1 VKITALET
9 LRLGAHPN
17 LLWVRLHTDED
28 LTGLGE
34 TWFGAA
40 SVEADLHERIAPL
53 LLGEDASRIEHLNR
67 RMRPYVGFAGTGAEI
82 RALSAVD
89 VALWDLA
96 GKAKGKALCDLLGG
110 RKRGAIA
117 VYNTCAGPSYVSKT
131 SAVRPENFGLGG
143 STRRFED
150 LEAFLHR
157 ADELAASLLEMG
169 ISSMKIWPF
178 DLAAGA
184 ADGSDISA
192 EDLKKALVPFEKV
205 RSAHGDRMRLKA
217 ELHGLWSLA
226 AAKKICGAL
235 EPIGMDWVED
245 PIWMDRVWEL
255 PALAAATRAPLAGG
269 ETLGG
274 VNQVEALLDTGAVAT
289 PIVDVTWGGG
299 VTFGRRC
306 AALAEAR
313 GLPIAFHDCS
323 GPITLAASTHLAL
336 AMPNVRE
343 QEIARGMYYG
353 WYAELVDRPPPIANG
368 EITAPPGPGLGV
380 ALQPGL
386 EKRKDAVLRFARA
399 QPLESGALK
408 STENSAKWR

>member
-1 VKITALET
+1 MKITALET
-9 LRLGAHPN
+9 LRLGEHPN
-17 LLWVRLHTDED
+17 LLWVRVRTDQG
-28 LTGLGE
+28 LAGLGE

-40 SVEADLHERIAPL
+40 AAEADVHERIAGL
-53 LLGEDASRIEHLNR
+53 ILGEDATDIERLNR

-89 VALWDLA
+89 VALWDIA
-96 GKAKGKALCDLLGG
+96 GKAKSVPICDLIG
-110 RKRGAIA
+110 RKRSDIA

-131 SAVRPENFGLGG
+131 SAVRPENFGLAAA
-143 STRRFED
+143 SKRSYED
-150 LEAFLHR
+150 LDAFLHR

-169 ISSMKIWPF
+169 ISAMKIWPI

-184 ADGSDISA
+184 AEGLDISA
-192 EDLKKALVPFEKV
+192 ADLKKGLEPFEKV
-205 RSAHGDRMRLKA
+205 REKHGDRMRLKA
-217 ELHGLWSLA
+217 ELHGIWSLA
-226 AAKKICGAL
+226 AAKKICAAL
-235 EPIGMDWVED
+235 EPIGMDWIED
-245 PIWMDRVWEL
+245 PLWMDRLWEL

-274 VNQVEALLDTGAVAT
+274 TAQVEALMDTRAIAT

-299 VTFGRRC
+299 LTFGRDC
-306 AALAEAR
+306 AALAASR

-336 AMPNVRE
+336 ATPNVRE

-353 WYAELVDRPPPIANG
+353 WYAELVDRPAPITNG
-368 EITAPPGPGLGV
+368 KITVPAGPGLGL

-386 EKRKDAVLRFARA
+386 EKRKDAISRVTRA
-399 QPLESGALK
+399 
-408 STENSAKWR
+408 

>member
-1 VKITALET
+1 MKITALET

-17 LLWVRLHTDED
+17 LLWVRVHTDAG
-28 LTGLGE
+28 LVGLGE

-53 LLGEDASRIEHLNR
+53 LLGEDATRIEFLNR

-89 VALWDLA
+89 VALWDIA
-96 GKAKGKALCDLLGG
+96 GKAQRQPLCDLFGG
-110 RKRGAIA
+110 RKRDAIA
-117 VYNTCAGPSYVSKT
+117 VYNTCAGPNYVSKT

-143 STRRFED
+143 RAQHFED
-150 LEAFLHR
+150 LDAFLHR

-169 ISSMKIWPF
+169 IRSMKIWPF

-184 ADGSDISA
+184 ADGADISA
-192 EDLKKALVPFEKV
+192 GDLKRALAPFEKV
-205 RSAHGDRMRLKA
+205 RAAHGDRMRLKA

-226 AAKKICGAL
+226 AAKKICVAL
-235 EPIGMDWVED
+235 EPIGMDWIED

-274 VNQVEALLDTGAVAT
+274 ASQVQALMDTGAIAT

-299 VTFGRRC
+299 IAFGRRC
-306 AALAEAR
+306 AALAEER

-343 QEIARGMYYG
+343 QEIARGMYFG
-353 WYAELVDRPPPIANG
+353 WYADLVDRPPPVANG
-368 EITAPPGPGLGV
+368 EITVPPGPGLGV
-380 ALQPGL
+380 ALLPGL
-386 EKRKDAVLRFARA
+386 EKRKDAMTRFTRA
-399 QPLESGALK
+399 
-408 STENSAKWR
+408 